1 MAGGVGS
8 RFWPMSTPEYPKQF
22 VDVLGRGMSMIQMT
36 VERFAPLCPI
46 ENMWVV
52 TSADYEAL
60 VREQLPQ
67 LPVENILLEPA
78 MRNTAPCI
86 AYACWK
92 IRQKNPSANVVV
104 TPADALVVDVD
115 DFRKVIGRALEFTAA
130 GHRIVTVGIR
140 PTRPET
146 GYGYIEIAGHAGND
160 GVAHDGVCNDGG
172 GSVNDGV
179 AHDGAD
185 NDGGG
190 SVNDGVAHD
199 GADNDGGG
207 SVNDCVAHDGADNDG
222 GGSCN
227 DGVANDGADNDG
239 GGSGNDGVAND
250 GADNDGAGSVNDG
263 VAHDG
268 ADNDGV
274 DNDGGGSVNDGVA
287 HDGADNDGVDN
298 DGAGSVND
306 GVAHDGADNDGGG
319 SGNDGVAHDGVAND
333 GVAND
338 GVGNDGGGSGNDG
351 VAHDGA
357 DNDGADVTP
366 DLIGSPIKVDS
377 FREKP
382 ALEVAKEYLAAGN
395 YLWNAG
401 IFVWNIDTIVESLRA
416 FVPELAAKMD
426 RMSEV
431 FFTPS
436 EREVVGDIFPTCE
449 KISIDYAVMEKADY
463 IYTIPG
469 DFGWSDVGT
478 WGSLW
483 TLLSHDEDGN
493 AVVGENVHLNDCR
506 GCIVHAPGAESVV
519 LQGLEN
525 SIVVERDGR
534 LLVCKLSEEQRIKDF
549 VK

>member
-52 TSADYEAL
+52 TSAAYEAL

-115 DFRKVIGRALEFTAA
+115 DFRKVIGSALEFTAA

-146 GYGYIEIAGHAGND
+146 GYGYIEIAGQAGND
-160 GVAHDGVCNDGG
+160 GA
-172 GSVNDGV
+172 GSGNDGV
-179 AHDGAD
+179 
-185 NDGGG
+185 
-190 SVNDGVAHD
+190 
-199 GADNDGGG
+199 
-207 SVNDCVAHDGADNDG
+207 
-222 GGSCN
+222 
-227 DGVANDGADNDG
+227 DNDG

-250 GADNDGAGSVNDG
+250 G
-263 VAHDG
+263 
-268 ADNDGV
+268 
-274 DNDGGGSVNDGVA
+274 
-287 HDGADNDGVDN
+287 
-298 DGAGSVND
+298 
-306 GVAHDGADNDGGG
+306 
-319 SGNDGVAHDGVAND
+319 VAND
-333 GVAND
+333 GVAN
-338 GVGNDGGGSGNDG
+338 
-351 VAHDGA
+351 DGA

-366 DLIGSPIKVDS
+366 GLTGSPLKVDS
-377 FREKP
+377 FKEKP
-382 ALEVAKEYLAAGN
+382 ALEVARQYLAAGN

-426 RMSEV
+426 IMSES

-483 TLLSHDEDGN
+483 TLLSHDGDGN

-519 LQGLEN
+519 LQGLED

>member
-52 TSADYEAL
+52 TSAAYEAL

-146 GYGYIEIAGHAGND
+146 GYGYIEIAGQAG
-160 GVAHDGVCNDGG
+160 
-172 GSVNDGV
+172 
-179 AHDGAD
+179 
-185 NDGGG
+185 
-190 SVNDGVAHD
+190 
-199 GADNDGGG
+199 
-207 SVNDCVAHDGADNDG
+207 
-222 GGSCN
+222 
-227 DGVANDGADNDG
+227 NDGADNDG
-239 GGSGNDGVAND
+239 VTNDGVGNDGVAND
-250 GADNDGAGSVNDG
+250 GADNDGV
-263 VAHDG
+263 
-268 ADNDGV
+268 
-274 DNDGGGSVNDGVA
+274 
-287 HDGADNDGVDN
+287 
-298 DGAGSVND
+298 
-306 GVAHDGADNDGGG
+306 
-319 SGNDGVAHDGVAND
+319 GNDGVT
-333 GVAND
+333 ND
-338 GVGNDGGGSGNDG
+338 GVGNDC
-351 VAHDGA
+351 
-357 DNDGADVTP
+357 ADVTP
-366 DLIGSPIKVDS
+366 DLIGSPLKVDS
-377 FREKP
+377 FKEKP
-382 ALEVAKEYLAAGN
+382 ALEVARQYLAAGN

-426 RMSEV
+426 IMSES

-493 AVVGENVHLNDCR
+493 AVVGANVHLNDCR

-519 LQGLEN
+519 LQGLED

>member
-1 MAGGVGS
+1 MRNNNHIVIMAGGVGS

-52 TSADYEAL
+52 TSAAYEAL

-115 DFRKVIGRALEFTAA
+115 DFRKVIGSALEFTAA

-146 GYGYIEIAGHAGND
+146 GYGYIEIAGQAGN
-160 GVAHDGVCNDGG
+160 
-172 GSVNDGV
+172 
-179 AHDGAD
+179 
-185 NDGGG
+185 
-190 SVNDGVAHD
+190 
-199 GADNDGGG
+199 
-207 SVNDCVAHDGADNDG
+207 
-222 GGSCN
+222 
-227 DGVANDGADNDG
+227 
-239 GGSGNDGVAND
+239 
-250 GADNDGAGSVNDG
+250 
-263 VAHDG
+263 
-268 ADNDGV
+268 
-274 DNDGGGSVNDGVA
+274 
-287 HDGADNDGVDN
+287 
-298 DGAGSVND
+298 
-306 GVAHDGADNDGGG
+306 
-319 SGNDGVAHDGVAND
+319 DGVAND

-338 GVGNDGGGSGNDG
+338 GVGNDGIGNDG
-351 VAHDGA
+351 AG
-357 DNDGADVTP
+357 NDGADVTP
-366 DLIGSPIKVDS
+366 GLTGSPLKVDS
-377 FREKP
+377 FKEKP
-382 ALEVAKEYLAAGN
+382 ALEVARQYLAAGN

-416 FVPELAAKMD
+416 FVPGLAAKMD
-426 RMSEV
+426 IMSES

-436 EREVVGDIFPTCE
+436 ERKVVGDIFPTCE

-493 AVVGENVHLNDCR
+493 AVVGGNVHLNDCR

-519 LQGLEN
+519 LQGLED

>member
-1 MAGGVGS
+1 MRNNNHIVIMAGGVGS

-52 TSADYEAL
+52 TSAAYEAL

-115 DFRKVIGRALEFTAA
+115 DFRKVIGSALEFTAA

-146 GYGYIEIAGHAGND
+146 GYGYIEIAGQAGND
-160 GVAHDGVCNDGG
+160 GA
-172 GSVNDGV
+172 GSGNDGV
-179 AHDGAD
+179 
-185 NDGGG
+185 
-190 SVNDGVAHD
+190 
-199 GADNDGGG
+199 
-207 SVNDCVAHDGADNDG
+207 
-222 GGSCN
+222 
-227 DGVANDGADNDG
+227 DNDG

-250 GADNDGAGSVNDG
+250 G
-263 VAHDG
+263 
-268 ADNDGV
+268 
-274 DNDGGGSVNDGVA
+274 
-287 HDGADNDGVDN
+287 
-298 DGAGSVND
+298 
-306 GVAHDGADNDGGG
+306 
-319 SGNDGVAHDGVAND
+319 VAND
-333 GVAND
+333 GVAN
-338 GVGNDGGGSGNDG
+338 
-351 VAHDGA
+351 DGA

-366 DLIGSPIKVDS
+366 DMIGSPLKVDS
-377 FREKP
+377 FKEKP
-382 ALEVAKEYLAAGN
+382 ALEVARQYLAAGN

-426 RMSEV
+426 IMSES

-493 AVVGENVHLNDCR
+493 AVVGGNVHLNDCR

-519 LQGLEN
+519 LQGLED

>member
-52 TSADYEAL
+52 TSAAYEAL

-115 DFRKVIGRALEFTAA
+115 DFRKVIGSALEFTAA

-146 GYGYIEIAGHAGND
+146 GYGYIEIAGQAG
-160 GVAHDGVCNDGG
+160 NDGG

-185 NDGGG
+185 NDGL
-190 SVNDGVAHD
+190 
-199 GADNDGGG
+199 
-207 SVNDCVAHDGADNDG
+207 
-222 GGSCN
+222 
-227 DGVANDGADNDG
+227 
-239 GGSGNDGVAND
+239 
-250 GADNDGAGSVNDG
+250 
-263 VAHDG
+263 
-268 ADNDGV
+268 
-274 DNDGGGSVNDGVA
+274 
-287 HDGADNDGVDN
+287 
-298 DGAGSVND
+298 
-306 GVAHDGADNDGGG
+306 
-319 SGNDGVAHDGVAND
+319 
-333 GVAND
+333 
-338 GVGNDGGGSGNDG
+338 
-351 VAHDGA
+351 
-357 DNDGADVTP
+357 DVTP
-366 DLIGSPIKVDS
+366 DLIGSPLKVDS

-416 FVPELAAKMD
+416 FVPDLAAKMD
-426 RMSEV
+426 IMSES

-436 EREVVGDIFPTCE
+436 ERKIVGDIFPTCE

-519 LQGLEN
+519 LQGLED